1 MHIAIESPQPG
12 ITVVRPQGTLDTNS
26 VPAFHQ
32 ILEAAVQ
39 RAERGLIVAL
49 ADITCMDSSG
59 LAVLIEGLKW
69 SRGRALPYVLTHV
82 TPAVQRVL
90 ELARLEHLFPIAPS
104 VEEAARLCQRP
115 GHTAPPGSAAAG
127 VDGTE
132 GATRAT
138 GGETPPRHAAS
149 AGLRHRM
156 CPCPSHTRRGRAR
169 AGGRADCRG
178 RSPINV
184 AV

>member
-1 MHIAIESPQPG
+1 MRSIMDSVTYDVSMETGTLHVAIESPQPG
-12 ITVVRPQGTLDTNS
+12 LTVVRPQGTLDMHS

-90 ELARLEHLFPIAPS
+90 ELARLEHFFPIAPN
-104 VEEAARLCQRP
+104 VAEAERQCTRP
-115 GHTAPPGSAAAG
+115 VHAAPPAPPAPAA
-127 VDGTE
+127 
-132 GATRAT
+132 
-138 GGETPPRHAAS
+138 P
-149 AGLRHRM
+149 
-156 CPCPSHTRRGRAR
+156 RAR
-169 AGGRADCRG
+169 ACRPARCWGGQ
-178 RSPINV
+178 
-184 AV
+184 